1 MVVTGLVFIGWFL
14 CRCCRRPRCRRL
26 LLRARARRY
35 RHPARRYRCPLPSR
49 HRCPP
54 QAATQAPTARLGPSP
69 DTAACDLGAVATIAS
84 AGATVTAA
92 VATSLAAVA
101 ISPDPVEAPPLAGA
115 LASAAITFDALS
127 FARALTAADA
137 AAALAL
143 HALVFQGAHREAWAA
158 AHKPL

>member
-1 MVVTGLVFIGWFL
+1 MVVTGPVLIGWFL
-14 CRCCRRPRCRRL
+14 CHRRRGPRCRRL
-26 LLRARARRY
+26 LLRARVRRY
-35 RHPARRYRCPLPSR
+35 RHPARRY
-49 HRCPP
+49 RCPP

-92 VATSLAAVA
+92 ATSLAAVA
-101 ISPDPVEAPPLAGA
+101 ISPDPVEAPPLPGA
-115 LASAAITFDALS
+115 LATAAITFDALS

-137 AAALAL
+137 AAALTL
-143 HALVFQGAHREAWAA
+143 QALVFQGARREAWTT